1 MEVRYQSDEYTEIA
15 VDLIENDPLFEDIKD
30 SAATIVCLE
39 SDLEKI
45 SRDKIIFGECE
56 KIPAKYKWIIP
67 YDFTITIYAP
77 NVERFTDEQ
86 IRILIMHELLHIGI
100 EKDGNEEK
108 YYIRPHN
115 IEDFRVILD
124 KYGMD
129 WDK

>member
-15 VDLIENDPLFEDIKD
+15 IDLIENDPLFEDIKD

-39 SDLEKI
+39 SDLEKT

-56 KIPAKYKWIIP
+56 KIPSKYKWIIP

-77 NVERFTDEQ
+77 NVERFTDDQ

-100 EKDGNEEK
+100 DRDGNEEK

-129 WDK
+129 WNK

>member
-1 MEVRYQSDEYTEIA
+1 MEFRYQSDEYTEIA
-15 VDLIENDPLFEDIKD
+15 MDLIENDSLFEDIKD

-39 SDLEKI
+39 SDLEKT

-77 NVERFTDEQ
+77 NVERFTDDQ

-100 EKDGNEEK
+100 DRDGNEEK

-129 WDK
+129 WNK